1 MHRSRSPSPV
11 AGRYSNSSDSQRLA
25 MPTTLKPTAS
35 TQPLETADST
45 PSLVIDT
52 GNFYQDQVGSEGMD
66 RKELSAQSQRLKE
79 VWHRVQ
85 DGSRDGLNAEFAC
98 LNLAQSMPALLPEIQ
113 QMAAV
118 LRGFRDVVL
127 VGIGGSSLGTKAIG
141 QAVTHKARDDAPHVH
156 FVENVDPYS
165 LDRLLAH
172 LDPAQTAVLCI
183 SKSGGTIETV
193 VQYLILRD
201 WLVRHLG
208 RDVARRQQWV
218 VTDPE
223 QGWLRS
229 VAVREGLA
237 SLPVPPRVGGRYS
250 VLSPVGLLPLAIL
263 GVDIEALLAGAAANA
278 ERCNSAD
285 VKLNPA
291 LEIAALCVLLD
302 TQRHKRIAVM
312 MPYINRLRLFVDW
325 YCQLWAESLGKWNGQ
340 ADSEPAGTL
349 PVRAMGA
356 VDQHSQLQLYLES
369 RRDKFFTFI
378 ELATWEHDLPV
389 PLDTLDARHFP
400 YLRGMGM
407 ADVIGAEFRATRQV
421 ITDAGHPNMTI
432 RLPALNAHIL
442 GQLID
447 LYQRSTVYAG
457 LLYGVNPLDQPSVE
471 KGKQLAIQL
480 LRNMS
485 NT

>member
-1 MHRSRSPSPV
+1 
-11 AGRYSNSSDSQRLA
+11 
-25 MPTTLKPTAS
+25 MPTTPKPTAPVLRPES
-35 TQPLETADST
+35 AAAAPHLI
-45 PSLVIDT
+45 IDT
-52 GNFYQDQVGSEGMD
+52 SNFYQENVGAEGIGHQ
-66 RKELSAQSQRLKE
+66 ELGAQAQRLE
-79 VWHRVQ
+79 QVQRRVQ

-113 QMAAV
+113 QMAAA
-118 LRGFRDVVL
+118 LRQFQDVVL
-127 VGIGGSSLGTKAIG
+127 IGIGGSSLGTKAIG
-141 QAVTHKARDDAPHVH
+141 QAVTHKARDDAPHLH
-156 FVENVDPYS
+156 YVENVDPYS
-165 LDRLLAH
+165 LERLLAH
-172 LDPAQTAVLCI
+172 LDPANTAVLCI

-201 WLVRHLG
+201 WQIRHLG
-208 RDVARRQQWV
+208 RDQARRQQWV

-223 QGWLRS
+223 QGWLRDL
-229 VAVREGLA
+229 AVREGLA
-237 SLPVPPRVGGRYS
+237 SLPVAPRVGGRYS
-250 VLSPVGLLPLAIL
+250 VLSPVGLLPLAVL

-278 ERCNSAD
+278 ERCTSAEAG
-285 VKLNPA
+285 LNPA

-378 ELATWEHDLPV
+378 ELAAWEHDLAI
-389 PLDTLDARHFP
+389 PLEPADARHFP
-400 YLRGMGM
+400 YLQGMSM

-432 RLPALNAHIL
+432 RLPALDAHIL

-447 LYQRSTVYAG
+447 LYQRTTVYAG

-480 LRNMS
+480 LRDMS
-485 NT
+485 AT

>member
-1 MHRSRSPSPV
+1 
-11 AGRYSNSSDSQRLA
+11 
-25 MPTTLKPTAS
+25 MPTTPKPTAS
-35 TQPLETADST
+35 VQIEAPDSAHR
-45 PSLVIDT
+45 LIIDT
-52 GNFYQDQVGSEGMD
+52 GNFYREQVGIEGIGHQ
-66 RKELSAQSQRLKE
+66 ELAAQTERLEQVQR
-79 VWHRVQ
+79 RVR
-85 DGSRDGLNAEFAC
+85 DGSSNGMNAEFAC
-98 LNLAQSMPALLPEIQ
+98 LNLAESMLELLPEIQ
-113 QMAAV
+113 QMATL
-118 LRGFRDVVL
+118 LRGFQDVIL

-141 QAVTHKARDDAPHVH
+141 QAVTHKARDDAPHLH
-156 FVENVDPYS
+156 YVENVDPYS

-201 WLVRHLG
+201 WLVRNLG
-208 RDVARRQQWV
+208 RDRARRQQWV

-223 QGWLRS
+223 QGWLRE
-229 VAVREGLA
+229 VAVREGLS

-278 ERCNSAD
+278 ERCIGSD
-285 VKLNPA
+285 VSLNPA

-378 ELATWEHDLPV
+378 ELVTWEHDLPI
-389 PLDTLDARHFP
+389 PLEATDIRHFP
-400 YLRGMGM
+400 YLKGMSM

-457 LLYGVNPLDQPSVE
+457 LFYGINPLDQPSVE

-480 LRNMS
+480 LRKMS
-485 NT
+485 DT